1 MPVKYSYSWYLKSFE
16 QAKTTAK
23 EFILS
28 VEETHFHQAPSK
40 DRWSTAESFRHLIVF
55 GNIYY
60 DNIARFLPEQIVR
73 SNVISRGF
81 PPRWLWKK
89 LAHFLE
95 PPYSFKIK
103 TFSSMK
109 PDPSAGNSRMEL
121 LDEYID
127 LQNRYILQ
135 LQQARNHHVDLGRTK
150 IPHPMIRLLK
160 LKLSEQ
166 YLLITA
172 HQRRHQ
178 WQAEQTI
185 SALQEVHS

>member
-1 MPVKYSYSWYLKSFE
+1 MPVKYSYSWYLNSFE
-16 QAKTTAK
+16 QAKGAAE

-28 VEETHFHQAPSK
+28 AEEPRFHQAPSK
-40 DRWSTAESFRHLIVF
+40 GRWSAAECFRHLIAF

-60 DNIARFLPEQIVR
+60 DNTVQSLPEQTVR
-73 SNVISRGF
+73 SSVISRGF

-89 LAHFLE
+89 VAHFLE
-95 PPYSFKIK
+95 PPYSFKLK

-127 LQNRYILQ
+127 LQNRYINQ

-160 LKLSEQ
+160 LKLNEQ

-178 WQAEQTI
+178 WQAEQTA
-185 SALQEVHS
+185 SALQEAHS

>member
-1 MPVKYSYSWYLKSFE
+1 
-16 QAKTTAK
+16 
-23 EFILS
+23 
-28 VEETHFHQAPSK
+28 
-40 DRWSTAESFRHLIVF
+40 
-55 GNIYY
+55 
-60 DNIARFLPEQIVR
+60 
-73 SNVISRGF
+73 
-81 PPRWLWKK
+81 
-89 LAHFLE
+89 
-95 PPYSFKIK
+95 
-103 TFSSMK
+103 MK

-185 SALQEVHS
+185 SALQEVHL